1 MNRKLIVE
9 FFDTGIFLYF
19 KKRRGK
25 IILGV
30 MRKLNV
36 IGYLKYIDKRLYMF
50 EVGFFLNC
58 NVGVFV

>member
-9 FFDTGIFLYF
+9 FFDMGIFLYF
-19 KKRRGK
+19 KKRMGK

-36 IGYLKYIDKRLYMF
+36 IGYLKYIDRRLYMF
-50 EVGFFLNC
+50 EGFF
-58 NVGVFV
+58 F

>member
-9 FFDTGIFLYF
+9 FFDMGIFLYF
-19 KKRRGK
+19 KKRMGK

-36 IGYLKYIDKRLYMF
+36 IGYLKYIDRRLYMF
-50 EVGFFLNC
+50 EGFFFLNC